1 MQDLLKKRV
10 MDYVIN
16 YIWGLGKIRG
26 KGHPVF
32 KPAGIAVLSI
42 LEE

>member
-1 MQDLLKKRV
+1 

-26 KGHPVF
+26 KGYLVF
-32 KPAGIAVLSI
+32 KFVGIVVLLI